1 MMSEENAAPV
11 TGQPAPTTP
20 TNPFTADGTLVENWH
35 TMAPEGYEELR
46 DSKTLPRIKKFWDLG
61 KSYENVRKQVPLD
74 KMPRPNEGWGESE
87 WHEFY
92 KAAGRPDTPQDYNI
106 KRPDD
111 FPEELWNKMKVEKY
125 QDVFHKL
132 GLSKKQAEELFKI
145 NNEEALKITKE
156 AEQQREF
163 EFQALK
169 DKLVKKWGNAY
180 NQNVHLGEIAVD
192 KAAKGDDEFKQRIL
206 DKVNA
211 DPDLIEM
218 TANLGSLFAEHKIVE
233 TTKIPTPGDLQAQI
247 NEIMAKPEYTKGDQQ
262 TRMRLANRVMA
273 LREKMNQGKTITI

>member
-1 MMSEENAAPV
+1 MSEENAAPV

-35 TMAPEGYEELR
+35 TMAPEGYEEL
-46 DSKTLPRIKKFWDLG
+46 
-61 KSYENVRKQVPLD
+61 V
-74 KMPRPNEGWGESE
+74 
-87 WHEFY
+87 
-92 KAAGRPDTPQDYNI
+92 
-106 KRPDD
+106 
-111 FPEELWNKMKVEKY
+111 
-125 QDVFHKL
+125 
-132 GLSKKQAEELFKI
+132 KI

-169 DKLVKKWGNAY
+169 DKLVNKWGNAY

-233 TTKIPTPGDLQAQI
+233 TTKIPTPGDLQDQI